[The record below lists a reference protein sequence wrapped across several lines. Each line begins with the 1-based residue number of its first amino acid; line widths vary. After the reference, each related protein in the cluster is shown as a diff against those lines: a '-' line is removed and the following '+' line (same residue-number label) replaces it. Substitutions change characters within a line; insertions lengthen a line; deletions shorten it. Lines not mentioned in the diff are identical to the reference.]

1 MLRRAIPKCIKR
13 TVTLRLIKDKPR
25 SQRNNTHIE
34 HMYVESLNVV
44 LSDIDYVI
52 NNIDHIITSS
62 LLYTM
67 SIVL

>member
-1 MLRRAIPKCIKR
+1 MVLKDQPK
-13 TVTLRLIKDKPR
+13 
-25 SQRNNTHIE
+25 SQINHK
-34 HMYVESLNVV
+34 HMFESLNVV

-62 LLYTM
+62 PLYTM